1 MTLSCPKL
9 SCRWD
14 LLMLSDGNLYG
25 ELGVQEVGGFC
36 WFSFEGVGL
45 SKDEAEEAALVIQGV
60 VIRFSRYEID

>member
-1 MTLSCPKL
+1 
-9 SCRWD
+9 
-14 LLMLSDGNLYG
+14 MLSDGNLYG

-60 VIRFSRYEID
+60 VIKFSRYEID